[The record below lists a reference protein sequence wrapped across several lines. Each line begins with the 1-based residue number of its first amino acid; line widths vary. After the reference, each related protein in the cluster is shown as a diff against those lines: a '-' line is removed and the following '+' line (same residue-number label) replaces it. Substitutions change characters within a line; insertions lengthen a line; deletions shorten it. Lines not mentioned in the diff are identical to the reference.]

1 MDLSEVSYC
10 INISIQINRFQVK
23 RFSYKNKSILTT
35 GWLLNQLPIAGT
47 ENVSVFYS
55 YNEKED
61 ISSEYLFN
69 ICLRFH
75 IHVFNWW
82 PEYLHQNQSSCL
94 TVWNYTNMWNIILIF
109 LINNPSSQNYDPI
122 HLLFTPSM
130 YVICHTPFTPYQ
142 AVLF

>member
-10 INISIQINRFQVK
+10 INISILINRFQVK
-23 RFSYKNKSILTT
+23 RLSYENKSILTT
-35 GWLLNQLPIAGT
+35 GWLPNQLIIAGT

-94 TVWNYTNMWNIILIF
+94 TVWNYSNMWNIILIF
-109 LINNPSSQNYDPI
+109 LINNPNCQISDRI

-130 YVICHTPFTPYQ
+130 YIHIR
-142 AVLF
+142 L